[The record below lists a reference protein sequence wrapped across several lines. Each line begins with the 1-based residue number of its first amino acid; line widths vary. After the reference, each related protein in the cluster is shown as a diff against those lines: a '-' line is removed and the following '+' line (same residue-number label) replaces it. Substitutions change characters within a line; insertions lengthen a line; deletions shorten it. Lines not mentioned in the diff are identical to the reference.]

1 MSDSTYNVAVFG
13 ATSSIASETMRAI
26 AGERTAHFRLFGR
39 NADRLAAVASDL
51 EARGASSETCEVDLL
66 ASDVDWAAEL
76 EGKDWDLIYIAHGS
90 LPDQEATLADAGKLE
105 LEMAINFVSPVL
117 IASACVP
124 VLERQE
130 SGTLAIIGSV
140 AGDRGRQSNFLY
152 GAAKSGLETF
162 ADGLRHRLFHLPDV
176 KVTLLKPGMTDTP
189 MTAGMEKGPLFSS
202 ATKVGG
208 DAWTAIKKGRSS
220 AYLPGWW
227 WMVMTII
234 RLVPAPVFYR
244 TKL

>member
-1 MSDSTYNVAVFG
+1 MSESTFNVAVFG

-26 AGERTAHFRLFGR
+26 AGEHTAHFRLFGR
-39 NADRLAAVASDL
+39 NADRLGAVASDL
-51 EARGASSETCEVDLL
+51 DARGASSEIREVDLL
-66 ASDVDWAAEL
+66 SSDVDWSAQL
-76 EGKDWDLIYIAHGS
+76 EGKNWDVIYIAHGS
-90 LPDQEATLADAGKLE
+90 LPDQEVTLNDSKKLE
-105 LEMAINFVSPVL
+105 LEMAINFVSPVQ
-117 IASACVP
+117 IASACAS
-124 VLERQE
+124 VLERQKR
-130 SGTLAIIGSV
+130 GTLAIIGSV

-176 KVTLLKPGMTDTP
+176 KVTFLKPGMTDTP
-189 MTAGMEKGPLFSS
+189 MTAGMEKGALFSS
-202 ATKVGG
+202 AAKVGR
-208 DAWTAIKKGRSS
+208 DAWTAIKRGRST